1 MNNQIIVLLLFMCCT
16 LTSYGQS
23 SRSDETTLTNSVT
36 VLYEAMVTKNS
47 ATLEKMTSEKLSYG
61 HSSGA
66 IENKSAYVDAVMNG
80 PFNFISITPKDQT
93 ISITDNTAIVRHIFE
108 AEGINAGEP
117 VEVRIGAMLVFL
129 KQQDNWKLLARQAY
143 KL

>member
-16 LTSYGQS
+16 LSSYGQS

-36 VLYEAMVTKNS
+36 VLYEAMVTKNR

-61 HSSGA
+61 HSSGT

-108 AEGINAGEP
+108 AKGINAGEP
-117 VEVRIGAMLVFL
+117 VDVRIGAMLVFL